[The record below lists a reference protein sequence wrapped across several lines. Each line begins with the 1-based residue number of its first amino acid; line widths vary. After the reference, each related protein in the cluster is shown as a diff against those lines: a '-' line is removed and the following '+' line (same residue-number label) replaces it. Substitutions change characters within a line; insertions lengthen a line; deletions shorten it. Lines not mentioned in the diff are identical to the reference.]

1 MHDWQPIET
10 APRDGTEVL
19 LTWMEADGQPQD
31 IVGLAW
37 DPEKENGF
45 FPGVVGMWSAKSGN
59 YTWCDA
65 HGYGPTHWAPIPK
78 LH

>member
-31 IVGLAW
+31 IARLAW
-37 DPEKENGF
+37 DPERENAL
-45 FPGVVGMWSAKSGN
+45 FPGVVGMWACPSGN
-59 YTWCDA
+59 FTWNEA
-65 HGYGPTHWAPIPK
+65 GGYGPTHWAPIPK